1 MRIRL
6 LTVIKQLKKIREI
19 REILALAEGDN
30 ILRRYFVMNGFDG
43 ALTALGIILG
53 SFVLYAS
60 DANTAESAKLLIS
73 TGIGASIAMGV
84 SGFWIAYLT
93 EKAERTKER
102 KELEEIM
109 VADLNNTKITKANFW
124 TALII
129 AAVDGISPFIFSV
142 IAISPF
148 FFVLVGLPMYAAYGI
163 AFGVIAVEVIVLGL
177 FLGAV
182 SKENKIIYALKI
194 IPAALLVAGLTYLL
208 EIVWS

>member
-1 MRIRL
+1 MRS
-6 LTVIKQLKKIREI
+6 IREI
-19 REILALAEGDN
+19 KDFLSMTEGEN

-53 SFVLYAS
+53 SFIVTVGTEPDLE
-60 DANTAESAKLLIS
+60 NIKILIS

-102 KELEEIM
+102 KELEEKM
-109 VADLNNTKITKANFW
+109 VTDLNNTRISRANFW
-124 TALII
+124 TSLVI

-142 IAISPF
+142 LALLPIF
-148 FFVLVGLPMYAAYGI
+148 FTFVGLPVMAAYGI
-163 AFGVIAVEVIVLGL
+163 SFGVILVEVIVLGV

-182 SKENKIIYALKI
+182 SKENKLIYALKI
-194 IPAALLVAGLTYLL
+194 IPAALLVAGLTFLL
-208 EIVWS
+208 DLFL

>member
-1 MRIRL
+1 M
-6 LTVIKQLKKIREI
+6 T
-19 REILALAEGDN
+19 EGEN

-53 SFVLYAS
+53 SFIVTVGSEPDL
-60 DANTAESAKLLIS
+60 EKIKILIS

-102 KELEEIM
+102 KELEEKM
-109 VADLNNTKITKANFW
+109 VTDLNNTRITRANFW
-124 TALII
+124 TSLVI

-142 IAISPF
+142 LALLPI
-148 FFVLVGLPMYAAYGI
+148 FFVFVGLPVMAAYGI
-163 AFGVIAVEVIVLGL
+163 SFGVILIEVIVLGV

-182 SKENKIIYALKI
+182 SKENKLIYALKI

-208 EIVWS
+208 ELFL

>member
-1 MRIRL
+1 M
-6 LTVIKQLKKIREI
+6 KSIREI
-19 REILALAEGDN
+19 KDFLSMTEGEN

-53 SFVLYAS
+53 SFIVTVGSEPDL
-60 DANTAESAKLLIS
+60 EKIKILIS

-102 KELEEIM
+102 KELEEKM
-109 VADLNNTKITKANFW
+109 VTDLNNTRITRANFW
-124 TALII
+124 TSLVI

-142 IAISPF
+142 LALLPI
-148 FFVLVGLPMYAAYGI
+148 FFVFVGLPVMAAYGI
-163 AFGVIAVEVIVLGL
+163 SFGVILIEVIVLGV

-182 SKENKIIYALKI
+182 SKENKLIYALKI

-208 EIVWS
+208 ELFL

>member
-1 MRIRL
+1 MRS
-6 LTVIKQLKKIREI
+6 IREI
-19 REILALAEGDN
+19 KDFLSMTEGEN

-53 SFVLYAS
+53 SFIVTVGSEPDL
-60 DANTAESAKLLIS
+60 EKIKILIS

-102 KELEEIM
+102 KELEEKM
-109 VADLNNTKITKANFW
+109 VTDLNNTRITRANFW
-124 TALII
+124 TSLVI

-142 IAISPF
+142 LALLPI
-148 FFVLVGLPMYAAYGI
+148 FFVFVGLPVMAAYGI
-163 AFGVIAVEVIVLGL
+163 SFGVILIEVIVLGV

-182 SKENKIIYALKI
+182 SKENKLIYALKI

-208 EIVWS
+208 ELFL

>member
-1 MRIRL
+1 M
-6 LTVIKQLKKIREI
+6 KKIQEI
-19 REILALAEGDN
+19 RQILSLTEGEN

-53 SFVLYAS
+53 SLIITGFYPE
-60 DANTAESAKLLIS
+60 DPFTSAKILIS
-73 TGIGASIAMGV
+73 SGLGASIAMGI

-93 EKAERTKER
+93 ERAERTKER

-109 VADLNNTKITKANFW
+109 VADLNNTKISKANFW
-124 TALII
+124 TSLII
-129 AAVDGISPFIFSV
+129 SAVDGISPFLFSL
-142 IAISPF
+142 IALFPF
-148 FFVLVGLPMYAAYGI
+148 FFVFVDLPPIAAYIISIGI
-163 AFGVIAVEVIVLGL
+163 IATEVIVLGL

-208 EIVWS
+208 EIVF

>member
-1 MRIRL
+1 M
-6 LTVIKQLKKIREI
+6 KSIREI
-19 REILALAEGDN
+19 KEFLSMTEGEN

-53 SFVLYAS
+53 SFIVSVSGETDL
-60 DANTAESAKLLIS
+60 ESVKILIS

-102 KELEEIM
+102 KELEQKM
-109 VADLNNTKITKANFW
+109 VTDLNNTRISRANFW
-124 TALII
+124 TSLVI
-129 AAVDGISPFIFSV
+129 AAVDGISPFMFSV
-142 IAISPF
+142 LALLPI
-148 FFVLVGLPMYAAYGI
+148 FFVFVGLPLMIAYI
-163 AFGVIAVEVIVLGL
+163 ISFCVIGVEVIILGL

-182 SKENKIIYALKI
+182 SKENKLIYALKI

-208 EIVWS
+208 ELFM

>member
-1 MRIRL
+1 M
-6 LTVIKQLKKIREI
+6 KSIREI
-19 REILALAEGDN
+19 RQILSMTEGEN

-53 SFVLYAS
+53 SFIA
-60 DANTAESAKLLIS
+60 TIAEHTDVDSARLLIS
-73 TGIGASIAMGV
+73 AGIGASIAMGV

-93 EKAERTKER
+93 ERAERIRER

-124 TALII
+124 TSMII
-129 AAVDGISPFIFSV
+129 AAVDGISPFLFSV
-142 IAISPF
+142 IAIFPF
-148 FFVLVGLPMYAAYGI
+148 FFVFAGLKMLVAYIISFCVVAA
-163 AFGVIAVEVIVLGL
+163 EVIVLGV

-182 SKENKIIYALKI
+182 SKENKLFYALKI

-208 EIVWS
+208 EFIW

>member
-1 MRIRL
+1 LRS
-6 LTVIKQLKKIREI
+6 IREI
-19 REILALAEGDN
+19 KDFLSMTEGEN

-53 SFVLYAS
+53 SFIVTVGSEPDL
-60 DANTAESAKLLIS
+60 EKIKILIS

-102 KELEEIM
+102 KELEEKM
-109 VADLNNTKITKANFW
+109 VTDLNNTRITRANFW
-124 TALII
+124 TSLVI

-142 IAISPF
+142 LALLPI
-148 FFVLVGLPMYAAYGI
+148 FFVFVGLPVMAAYGI
-163 AFGVIAVEVIVLGL
+163 SFGVILIEVIVLGV

-182 SKENKIIYALKI
+182 SKENKLIYALKI

-208 EIVWS
+208 ELFL